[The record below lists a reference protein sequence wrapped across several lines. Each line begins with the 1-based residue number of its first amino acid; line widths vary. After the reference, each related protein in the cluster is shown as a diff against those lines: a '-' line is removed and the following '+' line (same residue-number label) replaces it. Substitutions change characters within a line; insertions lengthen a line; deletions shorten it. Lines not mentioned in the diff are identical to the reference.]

1 VRYLAL
7 VAALVIVSGACA
19 ACGDDAQTRRDAGGG
34 GDDGRGD
41 DGGGDAD
48 AMIDADPNVRGTVTV
63 RIVDKNGTPLAGR
76 YVVFIDTDA
85 TMTELMTDAAGM
97 AQADVYPNASVTAV
111 RARGMSYAI
120 VTVQAL
126 NPGDVITLVSAAST
140 VTASEDP
147 FSQRIVPMP
156 GADIAASPNGASKS
170 GSIATFTTVGP
181 HGLVTGDR
189 VVVTKVV
196 VAGYNGTWTV
206 ASAPTATTFTA
217 NIGAG
222 NLANSGTNAVGA
234 TAMKAV
240 PFTVNYSANTGTD
253 HYEVH
258 TRCATLDVGLSTS
271 PEIALPVGCL
281 TTPMNI
287 EVIARS
293 SAGVALAWTQQPN
306 VAITAGGSTTITDT
320 WHAPVQL
327 AATYTNPTAQVSDI
341 TVARFSPYV
350 RGLPVAEVMS
360 AASATTNVMLNVSQ
374 PPLALLSTSL
384 LCPMSATPG
393 CLATPSGAA
402 SQRITQAVDGTL
414 TSYALDIGANLLPW
428 VKALYVPATTS
439 LDITVTGSGAF
450 DIFEGNLQYTR
461 GQNIYVWRV
470 FGPLA
475 QTVTFPTL
483 PATAP
488 GDPTV
493 RPSDVMSN
501 YQAFVGESDAING
514 YRDAIKNPFEALGTC
529 EMSSNPAAKPY
540 PGTKARISQ
549 WN

>member
-1 VRYLAL
+1 
-7 VAALVIVSGACA
+7 
-19 ACGDDAQTRRDAGGG
+19 
-34 GDDGRGD
+34 
-41 DGGGDAD
+41 
-48 AMIDADPNVRGTVTV
+48 
-63 RIVDKNGTPLAGR
+63 
-76 YVVFIDTDA
+76 
-85 TMTELMTDAAGM
+85 
-97 AQADVYPNASVTAV
+97 
-111 RARGMSYAI
+111 
-120 VTVQAL
+120 
-126 NPGDVITLVSAAST
+126 
-140 VTASEDP
+140 
-147 FSQRIVPMP
+147 
-156 GADIAASPNGASKS
+156 
-170 GSIATFTTVGP
+170 
-181 HGLVTGDR
+181 
-189 VVVTKVV
+189 
-196 VAGYNGTWTV
+196 
-206 ASAPTATTFTA
+206 
-217 NIGAG
+217 
-222 NLANSGTNAVGA
+222 NLANSGTSAVGA

-240 PFTVNYSANTGTD
+240 PFTVNYAANTGTD

-258 TRCATLDVGLSTS
+258 TRCGTVNVGLLTAAQ
-271 PEIALPVGCL
+271 IALPIGC
-281 TTPMNI
+281 TATPMNI

-306 VAITAGGSTTITDT
+306 VAITSGGSTTIADT

-327 AATYTNPTAQVSDI
+327 AATYTNPTPQVSDI

-360 AASATTNVMLNVSQ
+360 ATSATTNVMLNVSQ
-374 PPLALLSTSL
+374 TPSASLSTSL

-393 CLATPSGAA
+393 CLATPSGTA

-414 TSYALDIGANLLPW
+414 ATYALDIGANLLPW

-450 DIFEGNLQYTR
+450 DIFEANLQYTR
-461 GQNIYVWRV
+461 GQTIYVWRV

-475 QTVTFPTL
+475 QSVTFPTL

-493 RPSDVMSN
+493 RTTDVQSS

-529 EMSSNPAAKPY
+529 DATSSTTAKPY
-540 PGTKARISQ
+540 PGTTARISQ